1 MRLHRTEG
9 KDPGGSVTD
18 AWSGRP
24 SQHNI
29 LDWASICL
37 LIYFF
42 FSTSGMEGESL
53 AWLTLASTSLVPII
67 HFDFSVLDLGWWV
80 KNSFSS

>member
-1 MRLHRTEG
+1 MHLHRTEG

-24 SQHNI
+24 SQPNV

-37 LIYFF
+37 LIFF
-42 FSTSGMEGESL
+42 FFLQATWREKAWHGWHLL
-53 AWLTLASTSLVPII
+53 APR
-67 HFDFSVLDLGWWV
+67 
-80 KNSFSS
+80 